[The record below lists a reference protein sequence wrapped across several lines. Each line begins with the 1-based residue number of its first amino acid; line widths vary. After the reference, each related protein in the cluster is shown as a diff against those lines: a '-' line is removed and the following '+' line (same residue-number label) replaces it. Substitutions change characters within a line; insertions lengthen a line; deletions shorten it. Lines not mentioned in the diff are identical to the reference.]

1 MLSVDSNADS
11 IAVSV
16 FVDWL
21 GLSNTESEAN
31 PNNNLTMRRA
41 GLSSFALLWYF
52 HFHFKRQAC
61 ATFSRNFLPVDP

>member
-31 PNNNLTMRRA
+31 PNNNLMMRQA
-41 GLSSFALLWYF
+41 GLYNIVIHWAFMPLYSDCLLRRKW
-52 HFHFKRQAC
+52 
-61 ATFSRNFLPVDP
+61 

>member
-1 MLSVDSNADS
+1 MEKRTEIEEVQSNLSVDSNADS

-31 PNNNLTMRRA
+31 PNNNLMMRRA
-41 GLSSFALLWYF
+41 GLSSSL
-52 HFHFKRQAC
+52 K
-61 ATFSRNFLPVDP
+61 TEKKMI

>member
-31 PNNNLTMRRA
+31 PNNNET
-41 GLSSFALLWYF
+41 
-52 HFHFKRQAC
+52 
-61 ATFSRNFLPVDP
+61 SRLV